1 MILVRIAALLEAHQP
16 EEQHGFRKH
25 RWIDEHLLTA
35 ALSLDKVWDKKNP
48 VWIVNLAN
56 WNALWL
62 TLRDHGIFD
71 YFVWILQLIY
81 SNQLGEAQGEHSN
94 TDPFPLPEC
103 DKDVC

>member
-56 WNALWL
+56 WNAFVAYL
-62 TLRDHGIFD
+62 T
-71 YFVWILQLIY
+71 
-81 SNQLGEAQGEHSN
+81 
-94 TDPFPLPEC
+94 
-103 DKDVC
+103 